1 MESRCECGMELPGFI
16 SYGDRYIDLSQ
27 IYLNT
32 KISNIFGR
40 MGNINKGRGNTRNW
54 VNSAQDRDWKA
65 VVNVAL
71 NLGVP

>member
-1 MESRCECGMELPGFI
+1 MELVG
-16 SYGDRYIDLSQ
+16 YIDLSQ
-27 IYLNT
+27 IYSNI

-40 MGNINKGRGNTRNW
+40 MGNINKEKGNTRNW

-65 VVNVAL
+65 VVNVAF